1 MKRISTI
8 FFILLFTGI
17 VACIASVITTKY
29 IYHQPAALFGYRIVK
44 ILTDS
49 MSPDIPENSYIL
61 VKNIQGADV
70 KEGDV
75 VVHIPAYG
83 DYAGL
88 PMTHKCIRGPELETE
103 GVAAGQT
110 CILTQ
115 GTKAGAPVDPPV
127 PIANV
132 QSVYIKSIAKAGGFF
147 DFLTSIWGIVVLIAV
162 PSLIVIVM
170 QVIRMVRAVFAKPD
184 EEAVKAEAE
193 RIERERQG
201 EALAEMMRESGEGA
215 TAAKGTSNVGE
226 LGDVMAFI
234 AREKAKSA
242 SSDNPSTPAAPTD
255 EMSSVMAFIAREKA
269 KLNKDD

>member
-1 MKRISTI
+1 
-8 FFILLFTGI
+8 
-17 VACIASVITTKY
+17 
-29 IYHQPAALFGYRIVK
+29 
-44 ILTDS
+44 
-49 MSPDIPENSYIL
+49 
-61 VKNIQGADV
+61 
-70 KEGDV
+70 
-75 VVHIPAYG
+75 
-83 DYAGL
+83 
-88 PMTHKCIRGPELETE
+88 
-103 GVAAGQT
+103 
-110 CILTQ
+110 
-115 GTKAGAPVDPPV
+115 
-127 PIANV
+127 
-132 QSVYIKSIAKAGGFF
+132 
-147 DFLTSIWGIVVLIAV
+147 
-162 PSLIVIVM
+162 M